1 MSEGKITN
9 EIKMRLRKDFINEI
23 LFGQNKF
30 FFEFLNT
37 FKLIEIS
44 IDYGIPVSEIK
55 DTINLFL
62 ENQQT
67 QDSLLNY
74 MMNYIP
80 KSKSKQ
86 ELEYE
91 SKCRK
96 IVQANKI
103 LHNTSSKFPTP
114 LIVQK
119 NKLKDFFVRII
130 CDNKIDDINLVCEI
144 INKYS
149 ININSPFN
157 TIVAF
162 MTNPIL
168 DSKANSLINSRN
180 SSHHEFHNIIPIQ
193 EMPLREFGNERECL
207 M

>member
-23 LFGQNKF
+23 LFDQNQNYA
-30 FFEFLNT
+30 LIVLPNT
-37 FKLIEIS
+37 FELIEMS
-44 IDYGIPVSEIK
+44 IKYGISLSEIK
-55 DTINLFL
+55 DTINFSGS
-62 ENQQT
+62 QKT
-67 QDSLLNY
+67 PDSLLNY

-86 ELEYE
+86 ELKYE
-91 SKCRK
+91 SKCKK
-96 IVQANKI
+96 IVQVNKI
-103 LHNTSSKFPTP
+103 LHDTSSKFPNP

-130 CDNKIDDINLVCEI
+130 RDNKIDDINLTCEI

-149 ININSPFN
+149 INNNSPFN

-168 DSKANSLINSRN
+168 DSKADSLINSRN
-180 SSHHEFHNIIPIQ
+180 SSHHEFHNIMPIQ
-193 EMPLREFGNERECL
+193 EMPPLEFKNGPEI
-207 M
+207 